1 MTLKR
6 FPHYWSFVK
15 KIQWS
20 PEYSPHKGPV
30 TRNFEVLFISS
41 LNKLLNKQP
50 VARVGRHLR
59 RRDAYVSSLYWDHF
73 LVLTVHR
80 EYFFCRQLVGI
91 LLCHCNEVAWTT
103 WCLKSSSTRLFL
115 QELVPT
121 NNKKQTNALHYRLF
135 GFASQRASNAEC
147 VSMPWRNM

>member
-1 MTLKR
+1 MPLKR
-6 FPHYWSFVK
+6 FPHYWSFMK
-15 KIQWS
+15 RIQWS

-30 TRNFEVLFISS
+30 TRNFEVLFILS

-50 VARVGRHLR
+50 VVRVGRHLR

-80 EYFFCRQLVGI
+80 EYFFVGNLQAYCNVIAMKSHERHGVSNHFQLDFFF
-91 LLCHCNEVAWTT
+91 
-103 WCLKSSSTRLFL
+103 KSLFR
-115 QELVPT
+115 PT
-121 NNKKQTNALHYRLF
+121 SKKQTNALHYRLF